1 MSERRP
7 ATSRG
12 VLLAATA
19 LVALALSP
27 ACAPAAR
34 AEGSVRFLSSP
45 PMPGEAQYDAA
56 AQALASQLNQPITGA
71 GTLPV
76 VEGGDAPPSLE
87 ALQATRPGDLPGD
100 GLETG
105 RAEVLRQAAM
115 TYGAQGGLAA
125 RSFAINEMLR
135 RYEAQLSGTYDFRP
149 RREWPGRPRDELHLR
164 DHA

>member
-7 ATSRG
+7 ATSRD

-56 AQALASQLNQPITGA
+56 AQVLASQL
-71 GTLPV
+71 
-76 VEGGDAPPSLE
+76 
-87 ALQATRPGDLPGD
+87 
-100 GLETG
+100 
-105 RAEVLRQAAM
+105 
-115 TYGAQGGLAA
+115 
-125 RSFAINEMLR
+125 
-135 RYEAQLSGTYDFRP
+135 
-149 RREWPGRPRDELHLR
+149 
-164 DHA
+164 